1 MRKLILISAMVLAS
15 VSAQA
20 GERSLTLGGGE
31 NSPAVAPAP
40 VNPTGKYVE
49 APPKPPET
57 TPVVETP
64 KPATDTPRY
73 IARPAPAAT
82 PSPVQQPQ
90 LQQAKV
96 EPTTTYSD
104 KPSYKAASSH
114 KPARRQHA
122 RYWTRSGIIGA
133 LHRHGIYW

>member
-1 MRKLILISAMVLAS
+1 MQKLILISTMVLAATA
-15 VSAQA
+15 AQA

-31 NSPAVAPAP
+31 NAPAVAPAP
-40 VNPTGKYVE
+40 ANPTGKYVE

-57 TPVVETP
+57 TPVVETS

-73 IARPAPAAT
+73 TARPAPAAA
-82 PSPVQQPQ
+82 QEPQ

-96 EPTTTYSD
+96 EPTATPSAKPTY
-104 KPSYKAASSH
+104 KTASH

-122 RYWTRSGIIGA
+122 HTWTRSRIIGE

>member
-1 MRKLILISAMVLAS
+1 MQKLILISAMVLAATA
-15 VSAQA
+15 AQA

-31 NSPAVAPAP
+31 NAPAAAPAP
-40 VNPTGKYVE
+40 ANPTGKYVE
-49 APPKPPET
+49 APPKPET
-57 TPVVETP
+57 TSVVETP

-73 IARPAPAAT
+73 IARPAPAAAQ
-82 PSPVQQPQ
+82 PPAQQPE

-96 EPTTTYSD
+96 EPTTTTSA
-104 KPSYKAASSH
+104 KPTYKTASH

-122 RYWTRSGIIGA
+122 HSWTRSRIIGE